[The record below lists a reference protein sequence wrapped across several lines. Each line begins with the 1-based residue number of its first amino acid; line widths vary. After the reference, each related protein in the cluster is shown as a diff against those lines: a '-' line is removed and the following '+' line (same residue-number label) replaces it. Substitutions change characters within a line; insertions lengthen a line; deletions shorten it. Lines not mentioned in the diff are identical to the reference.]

1 MNGNKID
8 TQIAKLAQQIE
19 AEHTRFKTAV
29 FAAVE
34 ATLNSYGMTLADLG
48 TVPVTAKLAKKVKVI
63 AIDVEPVK
71 ATKATKGK
79 KAAASKG
86 TRPPKYR
93 DPESGKTWSGMGH
106 TPQWMVNAKNRD
118 AFLIQ

>member
-19 AEHTRFKTAV
+19 AEHARFKTAV

-34 ATLNSYGMTLADLG
+34 ATLNNYGMTLADLG
-48 TVPVTAKLAKKVKVI
+48 TVPVYATLAKKVKV
-63 AIDVEPVK
+63 AGIDVKPVK
-71 ATKATKGK
+71 ATKVK
-79 KAAASKG
+79 KAKKPAASKG

-93 DPESGKTWSGMGH
+93 NPETGQTWSGMGH
-106 TPQWMVNAKNRD
+106 TPQWMVAAKNRD